1 MKNNLV
7 KQNCGWKKTG
17 VNDGLVTLPLGLKI
31 QKSSYFFLLI
41 LIFFDFVSP
50 RIPISSCSDL
60 ILSIQIDKPVVNLK
74 KTYLN
79 ELNKSDKIVLIKLL

>member
-1 MKNNLV
+1 MKINLV
-7 KQNCGWKKTG
+7 KHFVVGKKG

-50 RIPISSCSDL
+50 RIPL
-60 ILSIQIDKPVVNLK
+60 VP
-74 KTYLN
+74 T
-79 ELNKSDKIVLIKLL
+79 